1 MYDELAAMTVTV
13 VEDEPAVQ
21 DVLVR
26 AARSW
31 HYECQSAGCAEQAL
45 ELLEHHLT
53 PIVVTDLRMPG
64 RGGVWL
70 VREIRHRWPDVGIIV
85 LTAGQDEDAAQQ
97 CLEAGADH
105 FFVKPVKLDELHHV
119 LETTRRTYEA
129 RRTNNL
135 SRKHLERAVR
145 RQTRRV
151 RRTFLSA
158 IETMV
163 LFLEARDRYT
173 AGHSLSVSRYA
184 MRLARKLGLDDRLQR
199 QLRLAAMLHDIG
211 KVGVQEAIL
220 NKPGPLNVAERHLV
234 CEHPVIGE
242 RILKPI
248 IHDRVILA
256 SIRGHHEHLDGTG
269 YPDGL
274 QGSRIPLLAQIIAI
288 ADCYDALTTDRAYR
302 AAMSIP
308 DALETLQQSAG
319 SHFQPELIHTFV
331 GLVGYQPITGGVG

>member
-288 ADCYDALTTDRAYR
+288 ADCYDALTTDRA
-302 AAMSIP
+302 
-308 DALETLQQSAG
+308 
-319 SHFQPELIHTFV
+319 
-331 GLVGYQPITGGVG
+331 TGRP